1 MNGANLERKFTEGFN
16 TRQGV
21 SVTVNIRVK
30 GSNFASVFS
39 GTNDAHIIHIVAYIS
54 FLIIFL
60 KIETLIAKSTDDL
73 ALKQMQ
79 HPVRV

>member
-1 MNGANLERKFTEGFN
+1 MNGANLERKTEGFN

-39 GTNDAHIIHIVAYIS
+39 GTNDAHIIKVS
-54 FLIIFL
+54 FIL
-60 KIETLIAKSTDDL
+60 
-73 ALKQMQ
+73 
-79 HPVRV
+79 

>member
-1 MNGANLERKFTEGFN
+1 MNGANLEREFTEGFN

-39 GTNDAHIIHIVAYIS
+39 GTNSAHIIKVS
-54 FLIIFL
+54 FI
-60 KIETLIAKSTDDL
+60 
-73 ALKQMQ
+73 M
-79 HPVRV
+79 

>member
-30 GSNFASVFS
+30 GSNFSSVFS
-39 GTNDAHIIHIVAYIS
+39 GTNYAHIIKVS
-54 FLIIFL
+54 FIL
-60 KIETLIAKSTDDL
+60 
-73 ALKQMQ
+73 
-79 HPVRV
+79 